1 VSTLLEPST
10 AASRGR
16 LGSGTRKR
24 GSLRRGLGQVAVQ
37 AVLITWTL
45 IVVVPFIL
53 ILLLAFRTNKDIFA
67 YPLGF
72 GGDFTLANFAAAWR
86 GPVGGSGL
94 TIYFQNTL
102 VIAVTSLLTTLCAGL
117 PAAFFSTTLSPR
129 ALRWFLRLFL
139 VAAIVPLILLVI
151 PYFQI
156 FDRASLLNSPVMVG
170 VTYGVIVLPTTV
182 LILHSFFVDFPTELV
197 EAAALDGLGPLGTFA
212 RIVLPLSKGA
222 VFAVSLLALVF
233 VWGESQLGIVLLQTT
248 NEKSVA
254 VGLLGFRGQWT
265 AELGPIFAGLALSS
279 IPIVVI
285 YLCFNRYITK
295 GIALGGVFR

>member
-1 VSTLLEPST
+1 V
-10 AASRGR
+10 
-16 LGSGTRKR
+16 K
-24 GSLRRGLGQVAVQ
+24 RGLGQAAVQ
-37 AVLITWTL
+37 VVLIGWTL

-67 YPLGF
+67 YPLGI
-72 GGDFTLANFAAAWR
+72 GGDFTLANFAAAWK

-102 VIAVTSLLTTLCAGL
+102 VIAITSLLTTLCAGL

-170 VTYGVIVLPTTV
+170 ITYGVIVLPTTV
-182 LILHSFFVDFPTELV
+182 LILHSFFVDFPNELV
-197 EAAALDGLGPLGTFA
+197 EAASLDGLGHSDLRQDRPAALQGRRLRGVTAGPGVRLGRVPA
-212 RIVLPLSKGA
+212 RHRAAADHEREVRRCRPARLPRP
-222 VFAVSLLALVF
+222 VD
-233 VWGESQLGIVLLQTT
+233 
-248 NEKSVA
+248 
-254 VGLLGFRGQWT
+254 R
-265 AELGPIFAGLALSS
+265 
-279 IPIVVI
+279 
-285 YLCFNRYITK
+285 
-295 GIALGGVFR
+295 

>member
-1 VSTLLEPST
+1 MATTLEP
-10 AASRGR
+10 
-16 LGSGTRKR
+16 GTRVGTADR
-24 GSLRRGLGQVAVQ
+24 GTRRRSAFTRGLGQAAVQ
-37 AVLITWTL
+37 VVLIGWTL

-72 GGDFTLANFAAAWR
+72 GGDFTLANFAAAWK

-102 VIAVTSLLTTLCAGL
+102 VIAITSLLTTLCAGL

-170 VTYGVIVLPTTV
+170 ITYGVIVLPTTV
-182 LILHSFFVDFPTELV
+182 LILHSFFVDFPNELV

-222 VFAVSLLALVF
+222 VFAVSLLALR
-233 VWGESQLGIVLLQTT
+233 G
-248 NEKSVA
+248 K
-254 VGLLGFRGQWT
+254 VG
-265 AELGPIFAGLALSS
+265 AA
-279 IPIVVI
+279 
-285 YLCFNRYITK
+285 
-295 GIALGGVFR
+295 